1 MSVMHT
7 SLSCAADQII
17 IIPVHNG
24 CILCLAGGGR
34 RAGKDIRVSINVMGW
49 GDSQLIYELVNQ
61 SYEYLESNSSSYSS
75 TRGKATEATS

>member
-1 MSVMHT
+1 M
-7 SLSCAADQII
+7 
-17 IIPVHNG
+17 
-24 CILCLAGGGR
+24 AGGGR

-61 SYEYLESNSSSYSS
+61 SYLESNSSSYSS